1 MCGTTGRGGK
11 KHSVVHLATSNGRNG
26 GHGGNERNESTH
38 RLGHIPLPQYATLI
52 MNTITHSCVVRRGLR
67 IEQHKNSQNVAVI
80 LMDTFALKAEG

>member
-1 MCGTTGRGGK
+1 MVRQVEGVKSIALCTW
-11 KHSVVHLATSNGRNG
+11 
-26 GHGGNERNESTH
+26 
-38 RLGHIPLPQYATLI
+38 LPQMGEMGDMGEVREVSPHTDWATFRTEGVPTLI